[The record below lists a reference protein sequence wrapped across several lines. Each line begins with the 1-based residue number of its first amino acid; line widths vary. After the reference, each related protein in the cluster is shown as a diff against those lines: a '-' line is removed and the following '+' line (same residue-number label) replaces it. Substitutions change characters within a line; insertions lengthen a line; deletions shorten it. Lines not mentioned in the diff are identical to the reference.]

1 MRIICK
7 DLGELEINFPL
18 IPVGFDEFELA
29 EEDVMQLESL
39 IWEGEWQDNVYS
51 RNYDN
56 LTFSWGV
63 KRAVIVGYD
72 GADKT
77 PYWGLLIELYMQLD
91 TAQMDE
97 MGIEDYAYFVILDG
111 LSVVQV
117 NYHGGIRIFLSHD
130 VGWALP
136 CTVTGYAEGRIQLE
150 TPKLT
155 FADGRAV
162 STQASLLQDEDGYLV
177 THYLDYGD
185 GVLRPRE
192 DRLEGQIIQSVVIWQ
207 RD

>member
-1 MRIICK
+1 MRIVCEG
-7 DLGELEINFPL
+7 LGELEINYPL
-18 IPVGFDEFELA
+18 TPIGFDEFELA
-29 EEDVMQLESL
+29 EEDLMQLDNLIWFGDWEDNVRGRNYESL
-39 IWEGEWQDNVYS
+39 ICS
-51 RNYDN
+51 C
-56 LTFSWGV
+56 GV

-77 PYWGLLIELYMQLD
+77 PYWGLLIELYMPLD
-91 TAQMDE
+91 MAKMFET
-97 MGIEDYAYFVILDG
+97 GIEDYAYFVIRDG

-192 DRLEGQIIQSVVIWQ
+192 ERLEGHIIQSVVIWQ
-207 RD
+207 GK